1 MTSPYYGVASRKI
14 NENRSTLTTRVTFLP
29 DFTLFQLKNEAK
41 WVEEVMEVVER
52 EEEEE
57 ENVEEEDKKEGE
69 NKKTRKKS

>member
-41 WVEEVMEVVER
+41 WVEEVMEVVEG
-52 EEEEE
+52 EEEE
-57 ENVEEEDKKEGE
+57 ENVEEEDKKGGE